1 METEIEFFP
10 RLTTPYLFDKLIR
23 ELQQALKNGL
33 LWLDNSYGRSE
44 RRVTEI
50 DGRRLYVPAI
60 YQGNDEYGI
69 MLPDDRLGC
78 YSFFVLHEPQEVLNR
93 MQTEVRIRSPF
104 SLIMWVDMR
113 RVEKTMR
120 MPDERNTEYVKEQVL
135 SVIETADKRKG
146 HISINRIYERAENIF
161 DGFSLDE
168 VKNQFLMSP
177 YAGFRFYGEM
187 IVTND
192 CNQ

>member
-1 METEIEFFP
+1 METEFFP
-10 RLTTPYLFDKLIR
+10 RITTPYLFDKVIR
-23 ELQQALKNGL
+23 ELQQALKEGL
-33 LWLDNSYGRSE
+33 PWLENSFGRVE
-44 RRVTEI
+44 RRVTEVNE
-50 DGRRLYVPAI
+50 RRLYVPAI
-60 YQGNDEYGI
+60 YQEDGQYGI

-78 YSFFVLHEPQEVLNR
+78 YSFFVMHDPQEVLNR
-93 MQTEVRIRSPF
+93 MQTEVRIKSPF
-104 SLIMWVDMR
+104 SLIVWVDMR
-113 RVEKTMR
+113 RVEKKMR
-120 MPDERNTEYVKEQVL
+120 MPDERNTEYIKEQVL
-135 SVIETADKRKG
+135 SVIETASKRKG

>member
-1 METEIEFFP
+1 METEFLP
-10 RLTTPYLFDKLIR
+10 RITTPYLFDKVIR
-23 ELQQALKNGL
+23 ELQQALKKGL
-33 LWLDNSYGRSE
+33 PWLENSFGRVE
-44 RRVTEI
+44 RRVTEVNE
-50 DGRRLYVPAI
+50 RRLYVPAI
-60 YQGNDEYGI
+60 YQEDGQYGV

-78 YSFFVLHEPQEVLNR
+78 YSFFVMHDPQEVMNR

-104 SLIMWVDMR
+104 SLIVWVDMR
-113 RVEKTMR
+113 RVEKEMH

-135 SVIETADKRKG
+135 SVIATASKHKG
-146 HISINRIYERAENIF
+146 HISINRIYERAENVF

-177 YAGFRFYGEM
+177 FAGFRFYGEM

>member
-1 METEIEFFP
+1 METEFFP
-10 RLTTPYLFDKLIR
+10 RITTPYLFDKVIR
-23 ELQQALKNGL
+23 ELQQALKEGL
-33 LWLDNSYGRSE
+33 PWLENSFGRVE
-44 RRVTEI
+44 RRVTEVNE
-50 DGRRLYVPAI
+50 RRLYVPAI
-60 YQGNDEYGI
+60 YQQDGQYGI

-78 YSFFVLHEPQEVLNR
+78 YSFFVMHDPQEVLNR
-93 MQTEVRIRSPF
+93 MQTEVRIKSPF
-104 SLIMWVDMR
+104 SLIVWVDMR
-113 RVEKTMR
+113 RVEKKMR

-135 SVIETADKRKG
+135 SVIETASKRKG
-146 HISINRIYERAENIF
+146 HISINRIYERAENVF

-177 YAGFRFYGEM
+177 FAGFRFYGEM